1 MFEEFHKFHCNYQKL
16 SVITVTLEV
25 KQLFIIWKHQKIS
38 SRMTETLA
46 DTSKAGIEIEN
57 LNVFV
62 SYHQNAGKN
71 HDN

>member
-1 MFEEFHKFHCNYQKL
+1 
-16 SVITVTLEV
+16 
-25 KQLFIIWKHQKIS
+25 
-38 SRMTETLA
+38 MTETLA